1 MTDSPPVRLAGRDVL
16 TFDVLPS
23 TNDEA
28 ARLARA
34 GAPEGTVV
42 WALRQTA
49 GRGRRG
55 RSWTS
60 VEGNLFVSLILRPQV
75 PPARAAELSFV
86 AALAVAETIDA
97 LTSSGGGPGGSAAL
111 CKWPNDV
118 LLGSGKIAGILLES
132 EAGEGGEAAWVVV
145 GVGVNLAGRP
155 LDVERPA
162 AALPA
167 PKAPAAALEILLPAF
182 DCLVERWRREGF
194 APIRQAWLAR
204 AAGVGEP
211 ISVRLAHET
220 IDGIFHGL
228 DSDGVLLLDVGQG
241 KSLRR
246 ITAGD
251 VFFAGEA

>member
-1 MTDSPPVRLAGRDVL
+1 MTGSSPVRLAGRDVL
-16 TFDVLPS
+16 AFDVLPS

-28 ARLARA
+28 TRLARA

-55 RSWTS
+55 RSWAS
-60 VEGNLFVSLILRPQV
+60 AEGNLFVSLILRPQA

-86 AALAVAETIDA
+86 AALAVAETVDA
-97 LTSSGGGPGGSAAL
+97 LNPDGPAAL

-118 LLGSGKIAGILLES
+118 LLAGGKIAGILLES

-145 GVGVNLAGRP
+145 GVGVNLATRP

-167 PKAPAAALEILLPAF
+167 AKTPSTALELLLPAF
-182 DCLVERWRREGF
+182 DRLVERWRSEGF
-194 APIRQAWLAR
+194 APIRDAWLAR
-204 AAGVGEP
+204 AAGLGAP

-220 IDGIFHGL
+220 IDGVFHGL

>member
-1 MTDSPPVRLAGRDVL
+1 MTGSSPVRLAGRDVL
-16 TFDVLPS
+16 AFDVLPS

-34 GAPEGTVV
+34 GAPEGSVV

-55 RSWTS
+55 RSWIS
-60 VEGNLFVSLILRPQV
+60 AEGNLFMSLILRPQA

-86 AALAVAETIDA
+86 AAVAVAETIDG
-97 LTSSGGGPGGSAAL
+97 LISSGGGPGGPTAL

-118 LLGSGKIAGILLES
+118 LLESGKIAGILLES

-145 GVGVNLAGRP
+145 GVGVNLAGCP
-155 LDVERPA
+155 SDVERPA

-167 PKAPAAALEILLPAF
+167 VKSPSAALELLLPAF
-182 DCLVERWRREGF
+182 DRLVERWRSEGF
-194 APIRQAWLAR
+194 APIRDAWLAR
-204 AAGVGEP
+204 AAGLGAP
-211 ISVRLAHET
+211 ISVRLTHET
-220 IDGIFHGL
+220 VDGIFHGL

-241 KSLRR
+241 NALRR

>member
-1 MTDSPPVRLAGRDVL
+1 MTASSPVRLAGRDVL
-16 TFDVLPS
+16 AFDVLPS

-60 VEGNLFVSLILRPQV
+60 AEGNLFVSLILRPQA

-86 AALAVAETIDA
+86 AALAVAETVDA
-97 LTSSGGGPGGSAAL
+97 LNAGGPAAL

-118 LLGSGKIAGILLES
+118 LLGAGKIAGILLES
-132 EAGEGGEAAWVVV
+132 EAGDGGDAAWVVV
-145 GVGVNLAGRP
+145 GVGVNLAGCP
-155 LDVERPA
+155 MDVERPA

-167 PKAPAAALEILLPAF
+167 PKAPSAGLEILLPAF
-182 DCLVERWRREGF
+182 DRLVGRWRDEGF
-194 APIRQAWLAR
+194 APIREAWLAR
-204 AAGVGEP
+204 AAGLGAP
-211 ISVRLAHET
+211 ISVRLTHET
-220 IDGIFHGL
+220 IDGVFHGL

>member
-1 MTDSPPVRLAGRDVL
+1 MSGSPTVRIAGRDVAAY
-16 TFDVLPS
+16 DVLPS

-28 ARLARA
+28 ARLARS

-60 VEGNLFVSLILRPQV
+60 AEGNLFVSIILRPQAS
-75 PPARAAELSFV
+75 PARAAELSFV
-86 AALAVAETIDA
+86 AAVAAAEAVDA
-97 LTSSGGGPGGSAAL
+97 LNPGGSPAM

-118 LLGSGKIAGILLES
+118 LLSGGKIAGILLES
-132 EAGEGGEAAWVVV
+132 EAGEDGSVAWVVV
-145 GVGVNLAGRP
+145 GLGVNLAGCP

-162 AALPA
+162 AALPMAAA
-167 PKAPAAALEILLPAF
+167 PSAALEILLPAF
-182 DCLVERWRREGF
+182 DRAYALWRNEGF
-194 APIRQAWLAR
+194 APIRAQWLAR
-204 AAGVGEP
+204 AAGVGQP

-220 IDGIFHGL
+220 IDGVFHGL
-228 DSDGVLLLDVGQG
+228 DSDGVLLLDVGRG
-241 KSLRR
+241 NSLRR

>member
-1 MTDSPPVRLAGRDVL
+1 MSGSPTVRIAGRDVAAY
-16 TFDVLPS
+16 DVLPS

-28 ARLARA
+28 ARLARS

-60 VEGNLFVSLILRPQV
+60 AEGNLFVSIILRPQA

-86 AALAVAETIDA
+86 AAVAAAEAVDA
-97 LTSSGGGPGGSAAL
+97 LNRGGSPAM

-118 LLGSGKIAGILLES
+118 LLSGGKIAGILLES
-132 EAGEGGEAAWVVV
+132 EAGEGGSVAWVVV
-145 GVGVNLAGRP
+145 GLGVNLAGCP

-162 AALPA
+162 AALPMAAA
-167 PKAPAAALEILLPAF
+167 PSAALEILLPAF
-182 DCLVERWRREGF
+182 DRACALWRNEGF
-194 APIRQAWLAR
+194 APIRAQWLAR
-204 AAGVGEP
+204 AVGLGQP

-220 IDGIFHGL
+220 IDGVFHGL
-228 DSDGVLLLDVGQG
+228 DSDGVLLLDVGRG
-241 KSLRR
+241 NSLRR

>member
-1 MTDSPPVRLAGRDVL
+1 MTGSSPVRLAGRDVL
-16 TFDVLPS
+16 AFDVLPS

-60 VEGNLFVSLILRPQV
+60 AEGNLFVSLILRPQA

-86 AALAVAETIDA
+86 AALAVAEAVDA
-97 LTSSGGGPGGSAAL
+97 LNPDGPAAL

-118 LLGSGKIAGILLES
+118 LLAGGKIAGILLES

-145 GVGVNLAGRP
+145 GVGVNLAGCP
-155 LDVERPA
+155 TDVERPA
-162 AALPA
+162 AALPTA
-167 PKAPAAALEILLPAF
+167 KAPSAALEILLPAF
-182 DCLVERWRREGF
+182 DRLVGQWRDEGF
-194 APIRQAWLAR
+194 APIRDAWLAR
-204 AAGVGEP
+204 AAGLGAP
-211 ISVRLAHET
+211 ISVRLTHET
-220 IDGIFHGL
+220 IEGVFHGL